1 MHCGH
6 SWGTWR
12 DSSSKRPKW
21 DSRYYLFVLVHTL
34 EATFAPPRTPTLLA
48 PTFDARRPD
57 PSIEHGEET
66 LSVLRHLLLSS
77 PRELL
82 EELRPTVSSIL
93 RLCCCY
99 MTGGVL
105 SSEWTNVHPTSP
117 PLHSYVHLLY
127 ILFCLLFVCTLEA
140 SQGHFPKCIYIFLWF
155 VFIISRQTASTLLVL
170 LHAVCADHFLIYLF
184 YQMWVGAGL
193 VEVQS

>member
-34 EATFAPPRTPTLLA
+34 EATFVPPPTLLA

-117 PLHSYVHLLY
+117 PSIHMFIYCTFYFACYSCVLSKPPKDTFPNAYTSFCG
-127 ILFCLLFVCTLEA
+127 LFLSFLGKLRAHCLSCCMRCV
-140 SQGHFPKCIYIFLWF
+140 Q
-155 VFIISRQTASTLLVL
+155 IIS
-170 LHAVCADHFLIYLF
+170 
-184 YQMWVGAGL
+184 
-193 VEVQS
+193 